1 MGVQQE
7 LLQKLGDSLV
17 LKFRANI
24 APMKASGRTSDSIHA
39 VATDMDVEVLALRS
53 IGTAEYGRKPT
64 RQGAERG
71 NPTLFEQ
78 IKEWA
83 KIRGIITDIN
93 DKKQLG
99 IVYAITK
106 KIHAEGWK
114 TKLDKPLSSVT
125 DAINLDMLLRD
136 IVAYQVGVYESG
148 ILKELKELK

>member
-7 LLQKLGDSLV
+7 LLKKMGDSLV

-39 VATDMDVEVLALRS
+39 VATDTTLEVLALRS
-53 IGTAEYGRKPT
+53 IGTAEYGRKKT
-64 RQGAERG
+64 RQDAAKGD
-71 NPTLFEQ
+71 PTLFEQ

-83 KIRGIITDIN
+83 KIKGIVTDLN
-93 DKKQLG
+93 DKEQLG

-114 TKLDKPLSSVT
+114 TKLNQPLSSVT

-136 IVAYQVGVYESG
+136 LIMYQVSVYESD

>member
-17 LKFRANI
+17 LKFRKNI
-24 APMKASGRTSDSIHA
+24 EPMKASGRTMASIHA
-39 VATDMDVEVLALRS
+39 VATDTSVEVLANRS

-64 RQGAERG
+64 SSGAAKG

-83 KIRGIITDIN
+83 LIRGIISNVN
-93 DKKQLG
+93 DRKQLG

-106 KIHAEGWK
+106 KIHNEGWQSR
-114 TKLDKPLSSVT
+114 LNKPLSSVT
-125 DAINLDMLLRD
+125 DAINLDVLLREL
-136 IVAYQVGVYESG
+136 IMYQVSVYESQV
-148 ILKELKELK
+148 IKELKDL